1 MSKYQTKTIEDTEM
15 VYSILR
21 EKYQD
26 RQIEIEF
33 NDNTKEYT
41 LNVTNEKFH
50 EDPEV
55 PVDLKIK
62 VIYGDSVTGDT
73 PLLLQKD
80 GQVYIETIQSIFDES
95 KKEEYPGFKLFD
107 KTIRL
112 EKEYSLSDYKIW
124 TDQGWVNINRV
135 IRHRTDKK
143 IYRVLTHTGC
153 VDVSEDHSL
162 LDENCE
168 RLKPTE
174 CNLETKLLSS
184 YPENFNSSV
193 NSISKDRAFIYGFF
207 YGDGSCDKY
216 YCPSGL
222 KNSWALNNQDLTVL
236 NNLRILLDKEYPDH
250 KAVIL
255 ESSGVY
261 KLSVNNQK
269 YLVEEYRHKFYDS
282 DKYKKVPTE
291 ILNSD
296 NDIIQS
302 FFEGYW
308 QSDGCRKDKE
318 TIGCTR
324 FDNKGQIGSAGLY
337 YLMKK
342 LGYKVSLNTR
352 TDKEKIFRLTITKNN
367 QRKIS
372 NKIKKIQ
379 ELSSVMINDYIYD
392 IETEI
397 GRFGCGIGNIIASN
411 TDSVFLSMK
420 FNRENFELNRKDA
433 FKMGIICGDN
443 LTEQIFKR
451 PPIELEFEKVYQ
463 PFILLTKKRY
473 IGKKFE
479 DTRDPL
485 KLKTVTTAGIALT
498 RRNYS
503 QLVKK
508 CYKEVIDCILDT
520 GDLEKS
526 CDIYKNYIEQIEKYN
541 VNFED
546 LVVSA
551 QIGKEYAC
559 KECKKKVEWVLRC
572 KNFIKGKLCNES
584 NPHKKSHCDKCKQ
597 SFECVHTFS
606 LAHINLAQKLLERN
620 EDIQVGDRIQYI
632 FVEGVAKEQK
642 NELAEDY
649 NYALKHSLKFNRVSY
664 LEQVAKPVLGFLK
677 VCLDNTPDLLDG
689 IIDYTNQKM
698 VQFGG
703 KKLRVSDFKINEDD

>member
-1 MSKYQTKTIEDTEM
+1 MSKYQTKTVEDTEM

-21 EKYQD
+21 EKYRD

-62 VIYGDSVTGDT
+62 VIYGD
-73 PLLLQKD
+73 
-80 GQVYIETIQSIFDES
+80 
-95 KKEEYPGFKLFD
+95 
-107 KTIRL
+107 
-112 EKEYSLSDYKIW
+112 
-124 TDQGWVNINRV
+124 
-135 IRHRTDKK
+135 
-143 IYRVLTHTGC
+143 
-153 VDVSEDHSL
+153 
-162 LDENCE
+162 
-168 RLKPTE
+168 
-174 CNLETKLLSS
+174 
-184 YPENFNSSV
+184 
-193 NSISKDRAFIYGFF
+193 
-207 YGDGSCDKY
+207 
-216 YCPSGL
+216 
-222 KNSWALNNQDLTVL
+222 
-236 NNLRILLDKEYPDH
+236 
-250 KAVIL
+250 
-255 ESSGVY
+255 
-261 KLSVNNQK
+261 
-269 YLVEEYRHKFYDS
+269 
-282 DKYKKVPTE
+282 
-291 ILNSD
+291 
-296 NDIIQS
+296 
-302 FFEGYW
+302 
-308 QSDGCRKDKE
+308 
-318 TIGCTR
+318 
-324 FDNKGQIGSAGLY
+324 
-337 YLMKK
+337 
-342 LGYKVSLNTR
+342 
-352 TDKEKIFRLTITKNN
+352 
-367 QRKIS
+367 
-372 NKIKKIQ
+372 
-379 ELSSVMINDYIYD
+379 
-392 IETEI
+392 
-397 GRFGCGIGNIIASN
+397 

-520 GDLEKS
+520 GDLQKS

-541 VNFED
+541 VDFED

-572 KNFIKGKLCNES
+572 KNFTKGKLCNES

-597 SFECVHTFS
+597 PFECVHSFS

-632 FVEGVAKEQK
+632 FVEGIAKEQK

-689 IIDYTNQKM
+689 IIDYTNEKM

>member
-1 MSKYQTKTIEDTEM
+1 MYKTKTVEDTEM

-21 EKYQD
+21 EKYRD

-41 LNVTNEKFH
+41 LAVTDKKYQ

-80 GQVYIETIQSIFDES
+80 GRVYIETIASIFDES
-95 KKEEYPGFKLFD
+95 KKVEYPGFKMFD

-112 EKEYSLSDYKIW
+112 EKEYSLTDYKIW
-124 TDQGWVNINRV
+124 TDMGWVNINRV
-135 IRHRTDKK
+135 IRHKTDKK

-162 LDENCE
+162 LDENCNK
-168 RLKPTE
+168 LKPTDL
-174 CNLETKLLSS
+174 NVGDSLLSS
-184 YPENFNSSV
+184 FPTEYPEFNVSNHHINYWGFNRLPNV
-193 NSISKDRAFIYGFF
+193 PNSILNA
-207 YGDGSCDKY
+207 
-216 YCPSGL
+216 P
-222 KNSWALNNQDLTVL
+222 KNVKLDYFKRVNQTSLYT
-236 NNLRILLDKEYPDH
+236 
-250 KAVIL
+250 
-255 ESSGVY
+255 
-261 KLSVNNQK
+261 
-269 YLVEEYRHKFYDS
+269 
-282 DKYKKVPTE
+282 TE
-291 ILNSD
+291 K
-296 NDIIQS
+296 IIAQ
-302 FFEGYW
+302 
-308 QSDGCRKDKE
+308 RM
-318 TIGCTR
+318 
-324 FDNKGQIGSAGLY
+324 Y
-337 YLMKK
+337 YLMESIGFKTVMYEYN
-342 LGYKVSLNTR
+342 GIYYFSQIFSTSDNLNQIR
-352 TDKEKIFRLTITKNN
+352 QIAL
-367 QRKIS
+367 IS
-372 NKIKKIQ
+372 D
-379 ELSSVMINDYIYD
+379 SHADYIYD

-443 LTEQIFKR
+443 LTKTVFKR

-479 DTRDPL
+479 DTRDPM

-503 QLVKK
+503 QIVKS

-526 CDIYKNYIEQIEKYN
+526 CDIYKSYIKKIKNYDVKY
-541 VNFED
+541 ED

-559 KECKKKVEWVLRC
+559 KECKKKTEWILRC
-572 KNFIKGKLCNES
+572 KNFVKGKLCNES

-597 SFECVHTFS
+597 SFECVHSFS

-620 EDIQVGDRIQYI
+620 EDIQIGDRIQYI
-632 FVEGVAKEQK
+632 FIEGISKEQK

-649 NYALKHSLKFNRVSY
+649 NYAIKHALKFNRVAY

-677 VCLDNTPDLLDG
+677 VCLDDTPELLDS
-689 IIDYTNQKM
+689 IIEYTNDKM
-698 VQFGG
+698 VEFGG
-703 KKLRVSDFKINEDD
+703 KKLRVSDFKINEDE

>member
-1 MSKYQTKTIEDTEM
+1 MNKTKATKANPVEEKDAVYKTKTVEDTEM

-21 EKYQD
+21 EKYRD
-26 RQIEIEF
+26 RQIDIEF

-41 LNVTNEKFH
+41 LKLTNEKFQ

-73 PLLLQKD
+73 PLLLEKD

-95 KKEEYPGFKLFD
+95 KKVEYPGFKMFD

-112 EKEYSLSDYKIW
+112 EKEYSLTDYKIW
-124 TDQGWVNINRV
+124 TDKGWVNINRV
-135 IRHRTDKK
+135 IRHKTDKK
-143 IYRVLTHTGC
+143 IYRVLTHNGC

-162 LDENCE
+162 LDDSCKK
-168 RLKPTE
+168 LKPGD
-174 CNLETKLLSS
+174 LKIGDSLLSS
-184 YPENFNSSV
+184 F
-193 NSISKDRAFIYGFF
+193 
-207 YGDGSCDKY
+207 
-216 YCPSGL
+216 
-222 KNSWALNNQDLTVL
+222 
-236 NNLRILLDKEYPDH
+236 
-250 KAVIL
+250 
-255 ESSGVY
+255 
-261 KLSVNNQK
+261 
-269 YLVEEYRHKFYDS
+269 
-282 DKYKKVPTE
+282 PTE
-291 ILNSD
+291 FPETTTDYDNLPVNLFNRLPNVPHSILNAPRATRLD
-296 NDIIQS
+296 YFKKYVNQS
-302 FFEGYW
+302 SLYTTEKIVA
-308 QSDGCRKDKE
+308 QRM
-318 TIGCTR
+318 
-324 FDNKGQIGSAGLY
+324 Y
-337 YLMKK
+337 YLMQSIGFNTVMYEENGIYYFSQSSYSYIK
-342 LGYKVSLNTR
+342 LNNIKLNKVM
-352 TDKEKIFRLTITKNN
+352 
-367 QRKIS
+367 Q
-372 NKIKKIQ
+372 IQ
-379 ELSSVMINDYIYD
+379 ELTTITTNDYIYD

-443 LTEQIFKR
+443 LTDKIFKR

-479 DTRDPL
+479 DTRDPM

-503 QLVKK
+503 QLVKS

-520 GDLEKS
+520 GDLQKS
-526 CDIYKNYIEQIEKYN
+526 CDIYKNYIERIQNYDVKY
-541 VNFED
+541 ED

-559 KECKKKVEWVLRC
+559 KECKKKTEWVLRC
-572 KNFIKGKLCNES
+572 KNMVKGKLCNEP

-597 SFECVHTFS
+597 KFECVHSFS

-620 EDIQVGDRIQYI
+620 EDIQIGDRIQYI
-632 FVEGVAKEQK
+632 FIEGAGNKEQK

-649 NYALKHSLKFNRVSY
+649 NFAIKEGLKFNRVAY

-677 VCLDNTPDLLDG
+677 VCLDETPNLLDS
-689 IIDYTNQKM
+689 IIEYTNEKM
-698 VQFGG
+698 VEFGG
-703 KKLRVSDFKINEDD
+703 KKLRVSDFKISEDD